1 MLTCNSNYISLT
13 DGMCYNYGMFDYE
26 RNILNRITERLR
38 ERFSERIIA
47 VYVFGSRARGDH
59 EEWSDFDVLV
69 IVKDKA
75 PEIETEIISL
85 FVDEEI
91 QSGISFSAVIKD
103 IKAFEMEKYFN
114 TPFYKNIMREGVLL

>member
-1 MLTCNSNYISLT
+1 
-13 DGMCYNYGMFDYE
+13 MFDYE

-69 IVKDKA
+69 IVKDKT